1 MKLKYSSVF
10 CFVEAEVINEKVKP
24 VPKKKGLIYCQLSVY
39 IFYKQNVIQ
48 ILYTYLYIIIIVE
61 AEIIEEKV
69 KPAPIKKGID
79 SVKISAHIDVLQ
91 SQRFLKK
98 RHLKQH
104 QNLQREVLYV
114 CFLVICVFEYI
125 KTYVSVFKVLL

>member
-10 CFVEAEVINEKVKP
+10 CFVEAEVIKEKAKP
-24 VPKKKGLIYCQLSVY
+24 VPKKKGLIYCQLSVKS
-39 IFYKQNVIQ
+39 FYKQNVIQ
-48 ILYTYLYIIIIVE
+48 ILYKYLYIIIIVE
-61 AEIIEEKV
+61 AEIIKENV
-69 KPAPIKKGID
+69 KPAPIKKGMD
-79 SVKISAHIDVLQ
+79 SVKTSAHIDVLQ

-98 RHLKQH
+98 RHLNQH

-114 CFLVICVFEYI
+114 FSGNLCVFVYL